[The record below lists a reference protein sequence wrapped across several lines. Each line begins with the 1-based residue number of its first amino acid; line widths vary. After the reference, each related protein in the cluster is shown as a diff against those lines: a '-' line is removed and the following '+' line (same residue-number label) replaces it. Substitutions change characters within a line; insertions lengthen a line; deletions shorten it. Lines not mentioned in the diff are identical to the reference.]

1 MNFFFYTFILAVA
14 VLLFLLAWSLR
25 APRKRRA
32 SSLDPVA
39 SLHDPGRSHAT
50 YLPQIQRALAPAD
63 FEFLASRT
71 SRRLARH
78 VGKERR
84 RIALAYL
91 SGVQEDFQRLL
102 KLARIIAVLSP
113 EVGAAQEFERLHLG
127 VQFALRC
134 HMIRAKLLLG
144 LAPLPQLSGLS
155 NMVSGFAVRMETAIT
170 ELGERTALATE
181 LASSLERRGVD
192 LR

>member
-1 MNFFFYTFILAVA
+1 MNFFFYTLILTVGI
-14 VLLFLLAWSLR
+14 LLFLLAWSLR
-25 APRKRRA
+25 APRKRKALSLDPA
-32 SSLDPVA
+32 SSLQ
-39 SLHDPGRSHAT
+39 DPGRRHAT
-50 YLPQIQRALAPAD
+50 YLRQIQRALAPAD
-63 FEFLASRT
+63 FEFLACRA
-71 SRRLARH
+71 SRRVMRR

-102 KLARIIAVLSP
+102 KLARVIAVLSP
-113 EVGAAQEFERLHLG
+113 EVGAAQEFERLQLG

-155 NMVSGFAVRMETAIT
+155 NMVSGFAVRMEYAIT
-170 ELGERTALATE
+170 ELGERAALATE

-192 LR
+192 LS